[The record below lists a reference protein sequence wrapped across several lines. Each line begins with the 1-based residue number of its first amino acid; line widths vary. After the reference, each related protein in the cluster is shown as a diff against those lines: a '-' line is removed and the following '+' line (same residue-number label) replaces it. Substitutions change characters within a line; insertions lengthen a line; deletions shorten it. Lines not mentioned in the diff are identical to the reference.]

1 MRVVT
6 NVRNFLRNFAAYKM
20 KARCG
25 ETVRVKDGEGE
36 FIFTATTP
44 RKSLLGAAKG
54 RIVIHDDLT
63 KPTLHD
69 EDWRPSL

>member
-1 MRVVT
+1 
-6 NVRNFLRNFAAYKM
+6 M
-20 KARCG
+20 KARRG

-54 RIVIHDDLT
+54 RIGIQDDLT
-63 KPTLHD
+63 KATLRD
-69 EDWRPSL
+69 EDWRASL